1 MRFLRRL
8 RALLYRKRFE
18 AELEEELRYHLEQ
31 AGPGARRRFGNVA
44 AIQENTRDLF
54 AFRHLESIW
63 RDIRH
68 GARSLRRNPV
78 MVLVAVLSLSLGI
91 GATTMLYSLI
101 DSLLIHDVT
110 ARAPERLVR
119 GPALSYPNYQDVRD
133 SGVFEQVAAWHIGGL
148 LWRNGDE
155 VTEAIAHYVT
165 ANFFEVI
172 GVNAALGRVF
182 TADEAAPEN
191 NPRIIVISDRFWKRR
206 LSADPNVLGRVISL
220 GGTAYTIIGVLPT
233 SYRSIQGAG
242 IRPDV
247 FMPFNSDR
255 QPDLFQRRAKLLLS
269 VARLK
274 PGRTVQQTQAA
285 LTSVLHTLEQQ
296 FPDHL
301 DDPQVLHPVIGST
314 LQVDIFQPI
323 VAFSF
328 VLAGVVALVLLT
340 GCANVAGL
348 LLARGA
354 ARGREIGIRTAI
366 GAARG
371 QLIRQLLIES
381 ALLAA
386 AGTLGGFGLTCLAAT
401 LLTHVTR
408 PGIPVEFVFAPD
420 WRLACALAALGM
432 VSTLLSGLAPA
443 LTGSHANLTDSL
455 RVSRT
460 TTAPRLRMRTAVV
473 VAQLAISVVLVAGAF
488 LFLHNLVHL
497 FHLDPG
503 FDVAHTLSLDIANDH
518 DVPPE
523 ERFARREKIHR
534 DLESAPGVEAV
545 SWAWYLPFNVEFP
558 DTVLRLANR
567 ADSAEFRVTEQGIGP
582 RYLKTMSIPLLAGRE
597 FDWND
602 LQPSAIE
609 APEPVIVNR
618 TFVHTYFADEN
629 PVGRRLTRAGRNGAS
644 RALVIIGVSA
654 DTNFLNPGEAP
665 VPLLQSFS
673 RMPERFLVR
682 VAGAAETAA
691 PGLRRIVARDLPGAG
706 IAYST
711 VRERY
716 YRGTWPARAAT
727 VLLGVFAGLGLVL
740 TLIGLCGVCIYN
752 VTRRTAEIG
761 IRMALGAT
769 PSAVRNLMLRDGLA
783 LVAAGAMAGL
793 VLTVA
798 VIRPLARFLAVGVS
812 PLDPLAY
819 AAMFATMIISAM
831 LSIWLPSRKAA
842 RVDPAESL
850 RAE

>member
-1 MRFLRRL
+1 M
-8 RALLYRKRFE
+8 
-18 AELEEELRYHLEQ
+18 
-31 AGPGARRRFGNVA
+31 
-44 AIQENTRDLF
+44 
-54 AFRHLESIW
+54 
-63 RDIRH
+63 
-68 GARSLRRNPV
+68 
-78 MVLVAVLSLSLGI
+78 LVAVLSLSLGI
-91 GATTMLYSLI
+91 GATTTLYSLI

-110 ARAPERLVR
+110 ARDPERLVR
-119 GPALSYPNYQDVRD
+119 GPALSYPNYQDIRD
-133 SGVFEQVAAWHIGGL
+133 SRVFEQMAAYRIGGL

-155 VTEAIAHYVT
+155 VTEAVAHYVT
-165 ANFFEVI
+165 ADFFEVI

-206 LSADPNVLGRVISL
+206 LSADPHVLGRVISL
-220 GGTAYTIIGVLPT
+220 GGTGYTIIGVLPA

-247 FMPFNSDR
+247 FMPFNTDR
-255 QPDLFQRRAKLLLS
+255 QPDLFQRRAKLLSS
-269 VARLK
+269 VARLR
-274 PGRTVQQTQAA
+274 PGRTNQQTQAA
-285 LTSVLHTLEQQ
+285 LMSVLHALEQR
-296 FPDHL
+296 FPDLL

-314 LQVDIFQPI
+314 LGVDIFQPV

-348 LLARGA
+348 LLARAA
-354 ARGREIGIRTAI
+354 ARRREIGIRTAI

-371 QLIRQLLIES
+371 QIVRQLLIES
-381 ALLAA
+381 GLLAA

-408 PGIPVEFVFAPD
+408 PGIPIEFIFAPD
-420 WRLACALAALGM
+420 WRLACAVGALGV

-443 LTGSHANLTDSL
+443 FTGSQANLTDSL

-473 VAQLAISVVLVAGAF
+473 VAQIAISVVLVAGAF
-488 LFLHNLVHL
+488 VFLHNLVHL

-518 DVPPE
+518 EVPPE
-523 ERFARREKIHR
+523 EQLARREKVRR

-558 DTVLRLANR
+558 DTVLRR
-567 ADSAEFRVTEQGIGP
+567 ADGAISAEFRVTEQGIGP
-582 RYLKTMSIPLLAGRE
+582 GYLKTMSIPLLGGRE
-597 FDWND
+597 FDWRD
-602 LQPSAIE
+602 LQPGPAD
-609 APEPVIVNR
+609 APEPVILNR

-629 PVGRRLTRAGRNGAS
+629 PVGRRLTRTGRAGADRP
-644 RALVIIGVSA
+644 LVIIGVSA

-665 VPLLQSFS
+665 VPLLRSFS
-673 RMPERFLVR
+673 RMPGSFLVR

-691 PGLRRIVARDLPGAG
+691 PGLRRIMARDLPGAG
-706 IAYST
+706 TAFST

-727 VLLGVFAGLGLVL
+727 VLLGVFAGLGLGL
-740 TLIGLCGVCIYN
+740 TLVGLCGMCIYN

-783 LVAAGAMAGL
+783 LVAAGAIVGF

-798 VIRPLARFLAVGVS
+798 LIRPLARFLAAGIS
-812 PLDPLAY
+812 PLDPVAY
-819 AAMFATMIISAM
+819 TAMFMTMMSSAM